1 MDKKND
7 SFCDPL
13 PLTYCNE
20 HKMNQSNYTYDSM
33 FIFEHTF
40 HVPVD
45 YDNPETGQISVFVRE
60 IRSNLSKRNPYLV
73 FFQGGPGFESPRPIT
88 HSGWIKKAL
97 SRYDILLLDQRGTGR
112 STAANFQTIGD
123 WDPKKQADYLQHF
136 RADNIVK
143 DAEFIRNEM
152 IGDKPWSILGQSFG
166 GFCALNYLSFHS
178 HGLKEILITG
188 GIPPLMAHPDDIY
201 RRTYDRV
208 KRKNGE
214 FFNIFPNAQDRACRI
229 ADSIQKTNPTLPNG
243 DKLSIERFQL
253 LGLQLGFHDGYANL
267 NYLFEHAI
275 SNGELSY
282 SFLKGLLG
290 LQSFDT
296 NPFFT
301 VLHEACYAQQF
312 STNWSAARI
321 RDEFPEFDPNARHP
335 FLFTGE
341 MLYPWMMDQFQA
353 LVPLKDAAQLLAEK
367 NDWPLLYDPAALSNN
382 SVPVVAAVYTND
394 MYVDRDFS
402 LDSAESIK
410 GIRLWK
416 TDEFEHNGLRSHGE
430 KVLAKLF
437 ELLD

>member
-97 SRYDILLLDQRGTGR
+97 SRYDILLLDQRGTGN

-188 GIPPLMAHPDDIY
+188 GIPPLMAHPDDI
-201 RRTYDRV
+201 
-208 KRKNGE
+208 
-214 FFNIFPNAQDRACRI
+214 
-229 ADSIQKTNPTLPNG
+229 
-243 DKLSIERFQL
+243 
-253 LGLQLGFHDGYANL
+253 
-267 NYLFEHAI
+267 
-275 SNGELSY
+275 
-282 SFLKGLLG
+282 
-290 LQSFDT
+290 
-296 NPFFT
+296 
-301 VLHEACYAQQF
+301 
-312 STNWSAARI
+312 
-321 RDEFPEFDPNARHP
+321 
-335 FLFTGE
+335 
-341 MLYPWMMDQFQA
+341 
-353 LVPLKDAAQLLAEK
+353 
-367 NDWPLLYDPAALSNN
+367 
-382 SVPVVAAVYTND
+382 
-394 MYVDRDFS
+394 
-402 LDSAESIK
+402 
-410 GIRLWK
+410 
-416 TDEFEHNGLRSHGE
+416 
-430 KVLAKLF
+430 
-437 ELLD
+437 